1 MNSREILIIVYSIV
15 LVLLLFLS
23 FFFSSSDMAYG
34 SVDLLRFEREKNNP
48 KKGIKYANKLAIN
61 YDKTISTIL
70 LLNDTVNA
78 GLDSISTLL
87 GVNLA
92 FLVLGSST
100 PNIENIAENWGLV
113 ASMICLIT
121 KITFGEIIAKSV
133 GKIYNFKLSVLY
145 SKVIRILDFALVP
158 ITFVV
163 SSFGKIVT
171 YPLTHNIKDVTINED
186 DLHEMVDDIEAQGG
200 VDEKQADL
208 LHDAI
213 YYTTTKAYEIMTPRV
228 DIYAIDVEDDIA
240 EVIKDPKMYRF
251 TRVPVYEGTIDNI
264 IGYVNTKTLMLLSFE
279 NKKIDLRNLLIT
291 PLRFPRSIE
300 INEILNIFR
309 KEKQHFGL
317 IIDEYGGIE
326 GLITMEDILEELVGD
341 IWDEK
346 DDPDAA
352 YSLRKDGKYIIDGKL
367 NLEDFCNLFDL
378 SYDELDTEY
387 VTIGGFCIE
396 LLDDKFANI
405 NDVIEYKDLKM
416 KVIAIDKNH
425 SIDKLLVEK
434 EKKNEEVIYPLMK
447 IFSKDEENKSD
458 N

>member
-48 KKGIKYANKLAIN
+48 KKSIKYANKLAIN

-78 GLDSISTLL
+78 GLDSVSTLL

-92 FLVLGSST
+92 FLVLGSYT

>member
-48 KKGIKYANKLAIN
+48 KKSIKYANKLAIN

-78 GLDSISTLL
+78 GLDSVSTLL

-92 FLVLGSST
+92 FLVLGSYT

-279 NKKIDLRNLLIT
+279 NKKIDLRNLLIA